1 MMKPLNNQRILPR
14 TTQTRTFGTRANK
27 REKIFFT
34 LIDLALI
41 LLAAVLFTVSF
52 PNPIFDHGL
61 PFFAWFA
68 FIPFLIVINKYD
80 ILACAGWGA
89 IYGFAAYSLFNYWMG
104 NFHPLAAVIT
114 PSLFLLYLAAVFALL
129 KLAVK
134 LFPNHG
140 YILQWLIW
148 IAFEFLRT
156 QGFLGYSYGVIGYS
170 QWRVLPL
177 IQIASL
183 TGVWGVSALVAFPSF
198 WIAGVLRENLTQ
210 KRQERKDLKLIF
222 SFFASSA
229 SLRLCVSSSKYI
241 LSAVI
246 WLCAVIMTLIFGFI
260 NMKDYSDHPT
270 ARIALIQHN
279 TDPWEASRAAH
290 QWQKIEAYQKD
301 LSKLIRLS
309 NEALA
314 GNEEKPQLVVW
325 PETAIIP
332 RIYWH
337 TRYRETQEAWIV
349 VRDLIEYLS
358 KQDVPFLIGNDDGRM
373 DAMKNPNAQERNRVD
388 YNAAM
393 LFENGVNT
401 AVYRK
406 MHLVPFTEHFPYK
419 KQFPRFYKWLETQ
432 DTHFWEK
439 GGEETIFNLENFSF
453 ASPICFED
461 TFGYLPR
468 NFVRRGADVLVN
480 ISNDAWSKSL
490 SAQNQHLSM
499 AVFRSIENRRSMV
512 RSTASGQTCAVD
524 PSGRLMS
531 VAPPFKEAWLNIA
544 VPLEK
549 TNTFYTNY
557 GDLAGFFF
565 IFAAIVL
572 LLFGAARYIMRKLR
586 SKG

>member
-1 MMKPLNNQRILPR
+1 MMKPLNNQLPQ
-14 TTQTRTFGTRANK
+14 TTQTRTFGTHTNK
-27 REKIFFT
+27 REKIFLT
-34 LIDLALI
+34 LIDLGLI

-52 PNPIFDHGL
+52 PNPIFAHGL
-61 PFFAWFA
+61 PFVAWFA

-89 IYGFAAYSLFNYWMG
+89 IYGFASYSLFNYWMG
-104 NFHPLAAVIT
+104 NFHPLAAIIT
-114 PSLFLLYLAAVFALL
+114 PSVFLIYLAAVFALL

-134 LFPNHG
+134 IFPNHG

-148 IAFEFLRT
+148 IAYEYLRT

-170 QWRVLPL
+170 QWRVLPI

-198 WIAGVLRENLTQ
+198 YIVKMFAV
-210 KRQERKDLKLIF
+210 KKF
-222 SFFASSA
+222 SITA
-229 SLRLCVSSSKYI
+229 I
-241 LSAVI
+241 I
-246 WLCAVIMTLIFGFI
+246 WLCAIIAALIFGFI
-260 NMKDYSDHPT
+260 NMKDYSDFPA

-279 TDPWEASRAAH
+279 TDPWEASRSP
-290 QWQKIEAYQKD
+290 QPWQKIEAYQKD

-309 NEALA
+309 DEAIA
-314 GNEEKPQLVVW
+314 GNEDTQLVVW

-349 VRDLIEYLS
+349 VRDLMEYLS
-358 KQDVPFLIGNDDGRM
+358 KQEIPFLIGNDDGRM
-373 DAMKNPNAQERNRVD
+373 DAAKNPNAQERHRVD

-419 KQFPRFYKWLETQ
+419 KIFPRFYEWLETQ

-439 GGEETIFNLENFSF
+439 GEEETIFKLQDFSF
-453 ASPICFED
+453 AAPICFED
-461 TFGYLPR
+461 TFGYISR
-468 NFVRRGADVLVN
+468 KFVKRGADVIVN
-480 ISNDAWSKSL
+480 MSNDAWSKSL

-499 AVFRSIENRRSMV
+499 AVFRAIENSRSMV
-512 RSTASGQTCAVD
+512 RSTASGQTCAID
-524 PSGRLMS
+524 PSGRLLS
-531 VAPPFKEAWLNIA
+531 VAPPFAEVWLNIT
-544 VPLEK
+544 VPLLR
-549 TNTFYTNY
+549 TNTFYTSN
-557 GDLAGFFF
+557 GDFAGVFFT
-565 IFAAIVL
+565 AAVIVL
-572 LLFGAARYIMRKLR
+572 LLFGAARCIMRKLR
-586 SKG
+586 SRGKTP